1 MKKRKER
8 LVTLWITI
16 LLCLQVII
24 SPLAVFAD
32 TDDTETPTDQNG
44 DGFISDDELPEVT
57 EDELDTQS
65 LAVNEKG
72 EVLYNGEPLYVGG
85 SSEEVPVTLDRLMQ
99 EGVKQK
105 LVTKKESAGLL
116 SSFFLALANWIS
128 PTFVHASDAVP
139 NIRYNGSVS
148 YSYSTVGDFTI
159 DGRQAFC
166 VEHEDSSPP
175 TGTPFN
181 PLKPYNNEKI
191 QKALYY
197 GWGGPGNLFSNRNE
211 GVVVTS
217 LVLSTIYS
225 GTDSGKNYQGYKDL
239 MNKVNNGTIPNYK
252 VSLSDTNLSISVK
265 NGKQVSQSTTF
276 QSDSSNS
283 IKINLPSGVTLV
295 NESTNKSFT
304 GSATIKGNQKFHL
317 EASLSYNKAYS
328 SGSLSGTMETYQ
340 PLLTKPKSSGYQDL
354 ATARWYKDPANTTS
368 FSVPFKAQTVT
379 MTKIYK
385 DEFTGN
391 TIDSD
396 VSTVT
401 IGSTYRA
408 CGPNE
413 LSYQGYPMI
422 KKTWCSEGTVPNK
435 NFTKTFWYNS
445 EHTLKI
451 NYYNEHNGKYIK
463 SLGDWTYEAGENYSK
478 TVVDS
483 FVFGNNDTLYK
494 FSDTDKTISGTMG
507 RGNKTIKVN
516 YYPHHDIAVT
526 WKNRYANY
534 DVFKKDESTEK
545 VGHDYSYDQPETFTK
560 NSLVYVRENNNI
572 FSGQLGYSDKSHTF
586 YYRLRRN
593 VTVNYKDIRNGDVI
607 KDAKSYDLV
616 QGNTYSESPVTIKN
630 NNYTYRYVKHSG
642 SSESGTIGT
651 SDVTMTYHYDLPL
664 AKVGLEKIQI
674 YTAPSSKGLP
684 VKVKLSK
691 VNNYQVA
698 VPDMTDST
706 KSITVALYQGSTK
719 IDSKTYVAKNLPYD
733 VSFTIPSNVLNKNEN
748 KPYTVKFEGYDTNNW
763 DVINGQGEITTD
775 GYTSSERTIQ
785 VNAATDDHLSYQG
798 VVMTEREV
806 GNTMKV
812 FYETLDIPIAK
823 LDPIRTGYGFEM
835 PIDMSYE
842 NDLGNGG
849 TDFSF
854 NMFAPMDIV
863 DDTYVEYDTN
873 GNIAIVPL
881 ELTNKVTS
889 TDKTS
894 SKQLFELQHMNVERM
909 TGHLF
914 TDQQV
919 AANDSRIEKE
929 IISGD
934 RKFYLP
940 IWGYVGKYDFNVAS
954 DEKIGI
960 NQIAVNIDYTLD
972 VVGHMYLH
980 MDSPTK
986 DKDAIHF
993 EPINKDDP
1001 FPNGVPNNW
1010 TDEEVEAFYA
1020 WLEK

>member
-32 TDDTETPTDQNG
+32 TEDKETLVDQNG

-57 EDELDTQS
+57 ESELDTQS

-85 SSEEVPVTLDRLMQ
+85 NSEEVPVTLDRLMQ

-116 SSFFLALANWIS
+116 SDFFLAIANWIS
-128 PTFVHASDAVP
+128 PTLVQASDAVP

-166 VEHEDSSPP
+166 AEHSKSSPP

-181 PLKPYNNEKI
+181 SLKPYDNDKV

-197 GWGGPGNLFSNRNE
+197 GWGGPGNLFSDRNE

-225 GTDSGKNYQGYKDL
+225 GTTSGRNYQGYKDL
-239 MNKVNNGTIPNYK
+239 MDKVNNGTIPNYK
-252 VSLSDTNLSISVK
+252 VNLSDTNLSVSV
-265 NGKQVSQSTTF
+265 NDGKQVSQSTTF
-276 QSDSSNS
+276 QSDNSNS
-283 IKINLPSGVTLV
+283 ITINLPSGVTLV

-304 GSATIKGNQKFHL
+304 GSATIKGNQRFHL

-328 SGSLSGTMETYQ
+328 SGDLVGTMETYQ

-354 ATARWYKDPANTTS
+354 VTARWYKDPANTTS
-368 FSVPFKAQTVT
+368 FSVPFTAQTVT

-391 TIDSD
+391 TIDSTT
-396 VSTVT
+396 STVT

-413 LSYQGYPMI
+413 LNYQGYPMI

-483 FVFGNNDTLYK
+483 FIFGNNDTLYK

-748 KPYTVKFEGYDTNNW
+748 KPYTVKFEGYNAADW
-763 DVINGQGEITTD
+763 DVISGQGEITTD

-785 VNAATDDHLSYQG
+785 ADAATNDHLSYQG

-842 NDLGNGG
+842 NDLGNSG

-873 GNIAIVPL
+873 GNIATVPL
-881 ELTNKVTS
+881 ELTNNVTS

-1010 TDEEVEAFYA
+1010 TDEEVEAFYS

>member
-1 MKKRKER
+1 MKTRKER
-8 LVTLWITI
+8 LVALWITI

-32 TDDTETPTDQNG
+32 ADNKETPVDQNG

-57 EDELDTQS
+57 EEELDTQS

-116 SSFFLALANWIS
+116 SSFFLALADWIS
-128 PTFVHASDAVP
+128 PTLVQASDAVP

-166 VEHEDSSPP
+166 LEHEDASPP

-181 PLKPYNNEKI
+181 SLNPYDNEKI

-197 GWGGPGNLFSNRNE
+197 GWGGPGNLFSSRNE
-211 GVVVTS
+211 GIVVTS

-225 GTDSGKNYQGYKDL
+225 GTDSGKNYQGYKNL
-239 MNKVNNGTIPNYK
+239 MNKVNNGSVPDID
-252 VSLSDTNLSISVK
+252 VSLSDTNLSVSVK

-283 IKINLPSGVTLV
+283 IKVNLPSGVTLV

-317 EASLSYNKAYS
+317 EASLSYDKSYS
-328 SGSLSGTMETYQ
+328 SGNLAGSMEVYQ
-340 PLLTKPKSSGYQDL
+340 PFLTKPKSSGYQDL
-354 ATARWYKDPANTTS
+354 ITARAYKDPANTTS

-422 KKTWCSEGTVPNK
+422 KKTWCSEGTVPSY

-451 NYYNEHNGKYIK
+451 DYYNRHNGNFIKTKHNSKYQAGK
-463 SLGDWTYEAGENYSK
+463 PYNVSLDATLSSGDTTYKIES
-478 TVVDS
+478 S
-483 FVFGNNDTLYK
+483 TLT
-494 FSDTDKTISGTMG
+494 SSGTMG
-507 RGNKTIKVN
+507 RGNKSFKV
-516 YYPHHDIAVT
+516 YYQPYNDINVT
-526 WKNRYANY
+526 WKNRYPGY
-534 DVFKKDESTEK
+534 DVFKQKSDSLK
-545 VGHDYSYDQPETFTK
+545 VGSTYKYTQPSTFSKSELIYD
-560 NSLVYVRENNNI
+560 RENSNT
-572 FSGQLGYSDKSHTF
+572 FSGTLGYNDLNHTF
-586 YYRLRRN
+586 FYRLRRN
-593 VTVNYKDIRNGDVI
+593 VTVNYKDNRNGDVI
-607 KDAKSYDLV
+607 KSPKSYDLV
-616 QGNTYSESPVTIKN
+616 QGNSYSESPATIKKGA
-630 NNYTYRYVKHSG
+630 YTYRYVKHNG
-642 SSESGTIGT
+642 DSESGTIGT
-651 SDVTMTYHYDLPL
+651 SNVTMTYHYDLPL

-674 YTAPSSKGLP
+674 YTAPSSEGLP

-719 IDSKTYVAKNLPYD
+719 IDAKTYVAKNLPYD

-748 KPYTVKFEGYDTNNW
+748 KPYTVKFEGYDTHNW
-763 DVINGQGEITTD
+763 DVISGQGEVTTD

-785 VNAATDDHLSYQG
+785 VDAATDDYLSYQG

-835 PIDMSYE
+835 PINMSYE

-873 GNIAIVPL
+873 GNIATVPL
-881 ELTNKVTS
+881 ELTNNVTS

-954 DEKIGI
+954 DEEIGI

-1010 TDEEVEAFYA
+1010 TDEDVEAFYA
-1020 WLEK
+1020 WLEE

>member
-1 MKKRKER
+1 MKTRKER
-8 LVTLWITI
+8 LVALWITI

-32 TDDTETPTDQNG
+32 ADNKETPVDQNG
-44 DGFISDDELPEVT
+44 DGFISDDELLEVT
-57 EDELDTQS
+57 EEELDTQS

-116 SSFFLALANWIS
+116 SDFFLAIANWIS
-128 PTFVHASDAVP
+128 PTLVQASDAVP

-166 VEHEDSSPP
+166 AEHEDSSPP

-181 PLKPYNNEKI
+181 SLKPYDNEKI

-197 GWGGPGNLFSNRNE
+197 GWGGPGNLFSSRNE
-211 GVVVTS
+211 GIVVTS

-225 GTDSGKNYQGYKDL
+225 GTTSGRNYQGYKNL
-239 MNKVNNGTIPNYK
+239 MDKVNNGSVPDTD
-252 VSLSDTNLSISVK
+252 VSLSDTNLSVSVK

-276 QSDSSNS
+276 QSDNSNS
-283 IKINLPSGVTLV
+283 ITINLPSGVTLV

-317 EASLSYNKAYS
+317 EASLSYDKSYS
-328 SGSLSGTMETYQ
+328 SGNLAGSMETYQ
-340 PLLTKPKSSGYQDL
+340 PFLTKPKSGGYQDL
-354 ATARWYKDPANTTS
+354 ITARAYKDPANTTS

-391 TIDSD
+391 TIDSTT
-396 VSTVT
+396 STVT

-463 SLGDWTYEAGENYSK
+463 SLGEWTYEAGENYSK

-545 VGHDYSYDQPETFTK
+545 VGHDYSYDQPDTFTK

-616 QGNTYSESPVTIKN
+616 QGNTYSESPATIKN

-748 KPYTVKFEGYDTNNW
+748 KPYTVKFEGYDTHNW

-806 GNTMKV
+806 GNMMKV
-812 FYETLDIPIAK
+812 FYETLDIPIAE

-873 GNIAIVPL
+873 GSIATVPL
-881 ELTNKVTS
+881 ELTNNVTS

-1010 TDEEVEAFYA
+1010 TDEEVEAFYS

>member
-1 MKKRKER
+1 M
-8 LVTLWITI
+8 
-16 LLCLQVII
+16 QVII

-32 TDDTETPTDQNG
+32 ADNKETPVDQNG
-44 DGFISDDELPEVT
+44 DGFISDDELLEVT
-57 EDELDTQS
+57 EEELDTQS

-116 SSFFLALANWIS
+116 SDFFLAIANWIS
-128 PTFVHASDAVP
+128 PTLVQASDAVP

-166 VEHEDSSPP
+166 AEHEDSSPP

-181 PLKPYNNEKI
+181 SLKPYDNEKI

-197 GWGGPGNLFSNRNE
+197 GWGGPGNLFSSRNE
-211 GVVVTS
+211 GIVVTS

-225 GTDSGKNYQGYKDL
+225 GTTSGRNYQGYKNL
-239 MNKVNNGTIPNYK
+239 MDKVNNGSVPDTD
-252 VSLSDTNLSISVK
+252 VSLSDTNLSVSVK

-276 QSDSSNS
+276 QSDNSNS
-283 IKINLPSGVTLV
+283 ITINLPSGVTLV

-317 EASLSYNKAYS
+317 EASLSYDKSYS
-328 SGSLSGTMETYQ
+328 SGNLAGSMETYQ
-340 PLLTKPKSSGYQDL
+340 PFLTKPKSGGYQDL
-354 ATARWYKDPANTTS
+354 ITARAYKDPANTTS

-391 TIDSD
+391 TIDSTT
-396 VSTVT
+396 STVT

-463 SLGDWTYEAGENYSK
+463 SLGEWTYEAGENYSK

-545 VGHDYSYDQPETFTK
+545 VGHDYSYDQPDTFTK

-616 QGNTYSESPVTIKN
+616 QGNTYSESPATIKN

-748 KPYTVKFEGYDTNNW
+748 KPYTVKFEGYDTHNW

-806 GNTMKV
+806 GNMMKV
-812 FYETLDIPIAK
+812 FYETLDIPIAE

-873 GNIAIVPL
+873 GSIATVPL
-881 ELTNKVTS
+881 ELTNNVTS

-1010 TDEEVEAFYA
+1010 TDEEVEAFYS